1 MLDKLQILWY
11 NTDVV
16 ERLGSLNCVNL
27 LKYSPEHDDKRLKRI
42 WRCRL
47 MVSQL
52 AYTQFSSRL
61 GQNQSSTLCAATM
74 IKSKS
79 NEVII

>member
-1 MLDKLQILWY
+1 
-11 NTDVV
+11 
-16 ERLGSLNCVNL
+16 
-27 LKYSPEHDDKRLKRI
+27 
-42 WRCRL
+42 

-79 NEVII
+79 NEVIIRDYILILMIAGMKDMILMILSKTSEMA

>member
-1 MLDKLQILWY
+1 
-11 NTDVV
+11 
-16 ERLGSLNCVNL
+16 
-27 LKYSPEHDDKRLKRI
+27 
-42 WRCRL
+42 

-52 AYTQFSSRL
+52 AYTQFSPRL

-79 NEVII
+79 NEVIICLFSKMCAYIVWIVTVA

>member
-1 MLDKLQILWY
+1 
-11 NTDVV
+11 
-16 ERLGSLNCVNL
+16 
-27 LKYSPEHDDKRLKRI
+27 
-42 WRCRL
+42 

-79 NEVII
+79 NEVIIRDYILILMIAGMKDMILMILSKTSEMV